1 MVACVDADAVMS
13 KRALNVGI
21 LFVGK
26 AAAGGIPETIPEVDS
41 PRTYRTETHGKPGKG
56 KRGGQEED
64 LESALITPAE
74 TREMLSKTFNY
85 FRRALVRC
93 IV

>member
-1 MVACVDADAVMS
+1 MS
-13 KRALNVGI
+13 RKKTNLKF
-21 LFVGK
+21 LFLGK

-85 FRRALVRC
+85 FRRALVRR
-93 IV
+93 IVQNI